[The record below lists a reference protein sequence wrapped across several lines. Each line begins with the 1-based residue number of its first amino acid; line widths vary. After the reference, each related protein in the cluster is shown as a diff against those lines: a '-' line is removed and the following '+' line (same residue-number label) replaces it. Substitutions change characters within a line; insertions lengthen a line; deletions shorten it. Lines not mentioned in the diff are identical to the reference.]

1 MKFARNVTVFSTLLH
16 REIYMKAL
24 RLVPPEV
31 SLAELEKTDPI
42 MAASGREF
50 YNFMLELYSDMYCNP
65 DAYGMTPGA
74 YEDFA
79 AGRHYSF
86 IRLRVKNTGNFYD
99 LSGAQISS
107 YENFIRE
114 IALYC
119 NISDGCCYLTYDDFD
134 KVKDLKRITA
144 VKGQH
149 LLLPIETV
157 MKNLER
163 VGLYFCDNGK
173 RIQVISEI
181 YPNMFLSASAL
192 KHAVEDTINNPVSK
206 KLKYFFGEYIDTL
219 EFRLLQ
225 GIYYPNFEDQIR
237 SLSDKDREA
246 VIALDALTKEYK
258 LRPNYKASQN
268 GFEYKYKGQYVMGVW
283 TNGCFAEPNSKHS
296 SWIRYVRCRIAGP
309 VNSSY
314 LENVE
319 KFGDDFKKYFMRHL
333 NLCSGCTPWH
343 LADTSAV
350 RYIFGR
356 KVRFCS
362 DDIAAVFA
370 GFTMD
375 DLPYIKRFIELR
387 IDQIKRNN

>member
-1 MKFARNVTVFSTLLH
+1 MKFDRNVTVFPTLLH

-24 RLVPPEV
+24 RLVPVEV
-31 SLAELEKTDPI
+31 SLAEIEKTDPE

-50 YNFMLELYSDMYCNP
+50 YNFMLDLYGDMYCNP
-65 DAYGMTPGA
+65 EAYGMTPGV
-74 YEDFA
+74 YEAFA
-79 AGRHYSF
+79 QYRKWRYM
-86 IRLRVKNTGNFYD
+86 RLRVKEFHDNMEI
-99 LSGAQISS
+99 SGVTISS
-107 YENFIRE
+107 YVKFINE

-119 NISDGCCYLTYDDFD
+119 CITDGKCYLSYDDYK
-134 KVKDLKRITA
+134 KVKDLKRVTF
-144 VKGQH
+144 VHSQH
-149 LLLPIETV
+149 LLLPIEYI
-157 MKNLER
+157 MLALQR
-163 VGLYFCDNGK
+163 VELYFRDDGEK
-173 RIQVISEI
+173 IQVISEK

-192 KHAVEDTINNPVSK
+192 RHAVEDTINNPVSK

-219 EFRLLQ
+219 EFRLLE
-225 GIYYPNFEDQIR
+225 GIYYPDFEDQIR
-237 SLSDKDREA
+237 SLPDKDREA

-258 LRPNYKASQN
+258 LRANYKN
-268 GFEYKYKGQYVMGVW
+268 NICEYKYKGAAALTIW
-283 TNGCFAEPNSKHS
+283 ANGFFTEPNNKHS
-296 SWIRYVRCRIAGP
+296 AWIRYVRARIWGP

-319 KFGDDFKKYFMRHL
+319 KLGDDFKKFFMRHL

>member
-1 MKFARNVTVFSTLLH
+1 MQFERNTTEFPTMVH
-16 REIYMKAL
+16 RDIYMKAL
-24 RLVPPEV
+24 RLIPPEV

-50 YNFMLELYSDMYCNP
+50 YNFMLELYGDMYCNP
-65 DAYGMTPGA
+65 EAYDMTPGV
-74 YEDFA
+74 YEAFA
-79 AGRHYSF
+79 AGRKWGN
-86 IRLRVKNTGNFYD
+86 IRLRLKDSCDYYD
-99 LSGAQISS
+99 LSGAQIES
-107 YENFIRE
+107 YVRFINE

-119 NISDGCCYLTYDDFD
+119 HISENCCYLSYENFE
-134 KVKDLKRITA
+134 KVKNLKRVTA

-219 EFRLLQ
+219 EYRLLH
-225 GIYYPNFEDQIR
+225 GIYYPDFEDQIR
-237 SLSDKDREA
+237 FLSDKDREA
-246 VIALDALTKEYK
+246 VIALDTLAKEYK

-283 TNGCFAEPNSKHS
+283 TNGCFVEPNSKHS

>member
-1 MKFARNVTVFSTLLH
+1 MKFDRNVTVFPTLLH

-24 RLVPPEV
+24 RLVPPDV

-119 NISDGCCYLTYDDFD
+119 NISDGCCYLTYDDFE

-362 DDIAAVFA
+362 DNIAAVFA

>member
-1 MKFARNVTVFSTLLH
+1 MQFERNTTEFPTMVH
-16 REIYMKAL
+16 RDIYMKAL
-24 RLVPPEV
+24 RLVPPEA
-31 SLAELEKTDPI
+31 SLAELEKTDPE
-42 MAASGREF
+42 MAESGREF
-50 YNFMLELYSDMYCNP
+50 YNFMLELYGDMYCNP
-65 DAYGMTPGA
+65 EAYGMTPGA

-119 NISDGCCYLTYDDFD
+119 NISDGCCYLTYDDFE

-149 LLLPIETV
+149 LLIPIETV
-157 MKNLER
+157 MKNFER
-163 VGLYFCDNGK
+163 VGLHFSDNGK
-173 RIQVISEI
+173 SIQVISEI

-192 KHAVEDTINNPVSK
+192 RHAVEDTINNPVSK

-219 EFRLLQ
+219 EFRLLH
-225 GIYYPNFEDQIR
+225 GIYYPDFEDQIR
-237 SLSDKDREA
+237 FLSDKDREA
-246 VIALDALTKEYK
+246 VIALDTLAKEYK

-314 LENVE
+314 LENVD

-375 DLPYIKRFIELR
+375 DLPYIKRFVELR

>member
-1 MKFARNVTVFSTLLH
+1 MIFDRNTTEFPTMIH
-16 REIYMKAL
+16 RDIYMKAL
-24 RLVPPEV
+24 RLIPPEV

-50 YNFMLELYSDMYCNP
+50 YNFMLELYGDMYCNP
-65 DAYGMTPGA
+65 EAYGMTPGV
-74 YEDFA
+74 YEAFA
-79 AGRHYSF
+79 AGRKWGN
-86 IRLRVKNTGNFYD
+86 IRLRLKDSCDHYD

-119 NISDGCCYLTYDDFD
+119 NISDGCCYLTYDDFE

-192 KHAVEDTINNPVSK
+192 KHAVEDTINTPVSK

-258 LRPNYKASQN
+258 LRPNYKASLL
-268 GFEYKYKGQYVMGVW
+268 GYEYKYKGKPMLGVG
-283 TNGCFAEPNSKHS
+283 TNNDSWFTEPNRKQNLWVRHVAVNISES
-296 SWIRYVRCRIAGP
+296 SDP
-309 VNSSY
+309 SY
-314 LENVE
+314 FDNIE
-319 KFGDDFKKYFMRHL
+319 KLGEDFKKY
-333 NLCSGCTPWH
+333 
-343 LADTSAV
+343 
-350 RYIFGR
+350 Y
-356 KVRFCS
+356 
-362 DDIAAVFA
+362 
-370 GFTMD
+370 
-375 DLPYIKRFIELR
+375 
-387 IDQIKRNN
+387 

>member
-1 MKFARNVTVFSTLLH
+1 MKFDRNVTVFPTLLH

-119 NISDGCCYLTYDDFD
+119 NISDGCCYLTYDDFE

-362 DDIAAVFA
+362 DNIAAVFA

>member
-1 MKFARNVTVFSTLLH
+1 MKFDRNVTVFPTLLH

-24 RLVPPEV
+24 RLVPPDV

-119 NISDGCCYLTYDDFD
+119 NISDGCCYLTYDDFE

-283 TNGCFAEPNSKHS
+283 TNGCFADPNSKHS

-362 DDIAAVFA
+362 DNIAAVFA

>member
-42 MAASGREF
+42 MAVSGREF

-246 VIALDALTKEYK
+246 VISLDALTKEYK

>member
-1 MKFARNVTVFSTLLH
+1 MKFDRNVTVFPTLLH

-31 SLAELEKTDPI
+31 SLVEIEKTDPE

-50 YNFMLELYSDMYCNP
+50 YNFMLDLYGDMYCNP
-65 DAYGMTPGA
+65 EAYGMTPGA

-119 NISDGCCYLTYDDFD
+119 NISDGCCYLTYDDFE

-149 LLLPIETV
+149 LMIPIETV
-157 MKNLER
+157 MKNFER
-163 VGLYFCDNGK
+163 VGLHFSDDGK

-192 KHAVEDTINNPVSK
+192 KHAVENTIINPVSK

-219 EFRLLQ
+219 EYRLLH
-225 GIYYPNFEDQIR
+225 GIHYPDFEDQIR
-237 SLSDKDREA
+237 SLPNKDRDA
-246 VIALDALTKEYK
+246 VIALDTLAKEYK

-343 LADTSAV
+343 LADTNAV